1 MDSVYFSVWSDPDLG
16 WENDSHFDDLI
27 GSDSLLNSVYVYN
40 DGTDNDWGINPPA
53 FFQQIIQGPLGY
65 IPGETFI
72 DNNGNGL
79 YDPGIDTPLDS
90 AKQNYGLFLGS
101 EIFPGAKNFSLSS
114 SIHYMRTTPLNLT
127 SPSTYLDARNY
138 MLGGKDKLG
147 NTIDPC
153 TWLFGNVKGGIDCNE
168 INPLFIYS
176 GDPVSDYGWIN
187 NFGTD
192 QRMMANTGPF
202 VLKKNEP
209 VDIIVAYVIGR
220 GFDHLNSI
228 TRARQNAAYAK
239 DYYNTNFTYLPPVGV
254 DENETANNVDDFVLY
269 QNYPNPFNPV
279 TTIKYY
285 LPEQSKVSLKIF
297 DILGREIKTLINS
310 EQNTG
315 SYEIKFDAS
324 ALSSG
329 IYLYELRTVSFI
341 QTKKM
346 ILLK

>member
-1 MDSVYFSVWSDPDLG
+1 
-16 WENDSHFDDLI
+16 
-27 GSDSLLNSVYVYN
+27 
-40 DGTDNDWGINPPA
+40 
-53 FFQQIIQGPLGY
+53 
-65 IPGETFI
+65 
-72 DNNGNGL
+72 
-79 YDPGIDTPLDS
+79 
-90 AKQNYGLFLGS
+90 
-101 EIFPGAKNFSLSS
+101 
-114 SIHYMRTTPLNLT
+114 
-127 SPSTYLDARNY
+127 LDARNY